1 MERNCAANGEVVI
14 LELDPAEVLALHSF
28 LALGAHFAAI
38 ISGEHSPF
46 SPDETRSLIATVK
59 LSWINSRRQSPL
71 CAIESGYQSRLRGTD
86 RGRGDPEPV
95 ARGA

>member
-1 MERNCAANGEVVI
+1 MPPEGRWQYSNLTSPRFRGFT
-14 LELDPAEVLALHSF
+14 VLWRLVRT
-28 LALGAHFAAI
+28 

-46 SPDETRSLIATVK
+46 SPYETRSLIATVK

>member
-1 MERNCAANGEVVI
+1 VP
-14 LELDPAEVLALHSF
+14 PAGRWQYSNLTSPRFRGFTVFWRLVRT
-28 LALGAHFAAI
+28 

-46 SPDETRSLIATVK
+46 SPDETRSLSSPASGQACLK
-59 LSWINSRRQSPL
+59 LSWINSRKQSPL
-71 CAIESGYQSRLRGTD
+71 CAIESGYQSCLRGTD